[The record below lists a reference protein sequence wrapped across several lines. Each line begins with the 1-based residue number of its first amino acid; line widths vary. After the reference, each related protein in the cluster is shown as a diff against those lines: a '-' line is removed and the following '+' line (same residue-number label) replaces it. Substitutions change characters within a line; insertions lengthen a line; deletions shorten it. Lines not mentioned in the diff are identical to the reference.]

1 MKRRTTLEECGVE
14 NSEHGKVYKLEAY
27 TIDFPGRVV
36 ALRLF
41 SEMFPGPIWYLSDS
55 EGFNALTSMDDY
67 EKLEATYKS
76 FKQGE
81 EA

>member
-1 MKRRTTLEECGVE
+1 MKRRTTLSECGVE
-14 NSEHGKVYKLEAY
+14 AVAGKVYKLEAY

-41 SEMFPGPIWYLSDS
+41 SELFPGPIWYVSDS
-55 EGFNALTSMDDY
+55 DGFNACTSMDDY
-67 EKLEATYKS
+67 ELLEDAYNM

>member
-1 MKRRTTLEECGVE
+1 MIRRTTLDECGIENVE
-14 NSEHGKVYKLEAY
+14 QKVYKLEAY

-41 SEMFPGPIWYLSDS
+41 SELFPGPIWYVSD
-55 EGFNALTSMDDY
+55 EHGFNACTELKDY
-67 EKLEATYKS
+67 EKLEAAYKT

-81 EA
+81 EK